1 MNTELIK
8 AHRNVNCLLTFAP
21 LKYKNMNLTKIVAI
35 SSLPGL
41 YKIVANKSNGLIVE
55 SLDDSKRRFVSARRY
70 NFTPLE
76 SISIYTMID
85 SVELEKV
92 FRNMLD
98 QLEDNPVPDL
108 TETADVLRE
117 YFLDILPDHDQDR
130 VHVGDIKKVIKWFK
144 ALEGYGLLSDEAEIT
159 EETATESEE
168 IDETNDDSEAE
179 KEEKPATE

>member
-1 MNTELIK
+1 
-8 AHRNVNCLLTFAP
+8 
-21 LKYKNMNLTKIVAI
+21 MNLTKIVAI

-41 YKIVANKSNGLIVE
+41 YKIVANKTNGLIVE

-98 QLEDNPVPDL
+98 QQEDNPVPEL
-108 TETADVLRE
+108 TATADELRE
-117 YFLDILPDHDQDR
+117 YFLDVLPDHDTER

-144 ALEGYGLLSDEAEIT
+144 ALEGYGLLGDEAEDA
-159 EETATESEE
+159 ETT
-168 IDETNDDSEAE
+168 DETDESKVADTDSDEPKADTPE
-179 KEEKPATE
+179 TE